1 MQVVTADE
9 VILIR
14 NKSGFVLLFSVKGSS
29 EVFGIGYVP
38 KELPLS
44 LIFEE
49 VTLILV
55 CY

>member
-38 KELPLS
+38 KELP
-44 LIFEE
+44 F
-49 VTLILV
+49 VFDF
-55 CY
+55 